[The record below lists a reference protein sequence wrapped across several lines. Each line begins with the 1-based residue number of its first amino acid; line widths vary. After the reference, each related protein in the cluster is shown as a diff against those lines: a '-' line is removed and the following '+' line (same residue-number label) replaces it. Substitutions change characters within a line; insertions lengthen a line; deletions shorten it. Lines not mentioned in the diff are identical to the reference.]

1 MREAKKLMDGAYF
14 DGWEG
19 LYSKA
24 VKQMRVGIQLLESK
38 KELMVYTK
46 DEHASTNLS
55 LMTFEY
61 ERKNFK
67 AAIDCYNLVMGGS
80 KHKTCSP
87 HLRGTISLYYQLIM
101 LRLYGKECQVS
112 DFVHCISRQ
121 GNRITNIICMEAIV
135 AFRAQKQFDSAIG
148 LEKACGSMIWSPL
161 ESKLSL
167 ALTYLEQYR
176 LDFHRRPQMR
186 RKDFSTMDSL
196 ITSLQVEY
204 PIQYYTRFEY
214 CLVLAQWHYLTQTL
228 SDNKE
233 TRERLIDATPE
244 MVEAILRSGSPLPQH
259 SKLSEDSCYTCGQA
273 ATSTEVQF
281 VCSGCRVACYCSI
294 DHQRM
299 TWKNEA
305 WKGTCIGHE
314 ILCPLYKAYRK
325 CKEARESR
333 DKEKESRMK
342 RRFDREC
349 VRFLAD
355 GLGLKDKCFP
365 CEYQSMS

>member
-1 MREAKKLMDGAYF
+1 MAGAYT
-14 DGWEG
+14 DGREG
-19 LYSKA
+19 LFSKA
-24 VKQMRVGIQLLESK
+24 VKQMRVAIQLLESK
-38 KELMVYTK
+38 KELMVYTR
-46 DEHASTNLS
+46 DEHASAHFS

-87 HLRGTISLYYQLIM
+87 QFRGTFYLYYQLLM
-101 LRLYGKECQVS
+101 LRLYGKECKLS
-112 DFVHCISRQ
+112 DFAHYISRE
-121 GNRITNIICMEAIV
+121 GNRITNVICMEAIV
-135 AFRAQKQFDSAIG
+135 AFRARKQFDYAIG
-148 LEKACGSMIWSPL
+148 IEKACGSMIWSPL

-176 LDFHRRPQMR
+176 LDFHRRPQLR
-186 RKDFSTMDSL
+186 STDFAIMNSL
-196 ITSLQVEY
+196 IMSLQVEY
-204 PIQYYTRFEY
+204 PIEYYTRFEY
-214 CLVLAQWHYLTQTL
+214 CLVLAQWYYLTHNL
-228 SDNKE
+228 IGNKE
-233 TRERLIDATPE
+233 TKKRMIDATPE

-305 WKGTCIGHE
+305 WKGICVGHE
-314 ILCPLYKAYRK
+314 VLCPLYKAHRK
-325 CKEARESR
+325 YKEATKSR

-349 VRFLAD
+349 VRFLED

-365 CEYQSMS
+365 CEYQSML